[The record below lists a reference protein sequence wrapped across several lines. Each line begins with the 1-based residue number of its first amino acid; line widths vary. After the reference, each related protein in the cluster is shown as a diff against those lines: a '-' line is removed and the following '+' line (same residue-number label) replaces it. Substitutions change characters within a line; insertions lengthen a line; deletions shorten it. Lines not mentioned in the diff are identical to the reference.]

1 MSFPD
6 RRLHREGCVPGKLV
20 LERDEA
26 EAIAMADFFFFLMGK
41 AAGKGRK
48 SLMKCFRSGEWG
60 GETGK
65 GKEIPAAATVSVFF
79 EYLWT
84 YVTAF

>member
-1 MSFPD
+1 MRQRQSQWQ
-6 RRLHREGCVPGKLV
+6 
-20 LERDEA
+20 
-26 EAIAMADFFFFLMGK
+26 FFVVFCFCFLMGK

-65 GKEIPAAATVSVFF
+65 GKEIPSAATVS
-79 EYLWT
+79 LLSLST
-84 YVTAF
+84 